1 MKRRTLAVLLVLV
14 LSAGYALADEK
25 RFTVPLNDSPETG
38 PANAPVTIVE
48 FIDFQ

>member
-1 MKRRTLAVLLVLV
+1 MKRRTLVALLILVLA
-14 LSAGYALADEK
+14 AGYALADEK
-25 RFTVPLNDSPETG
+25 RFSVPLGDSPATG